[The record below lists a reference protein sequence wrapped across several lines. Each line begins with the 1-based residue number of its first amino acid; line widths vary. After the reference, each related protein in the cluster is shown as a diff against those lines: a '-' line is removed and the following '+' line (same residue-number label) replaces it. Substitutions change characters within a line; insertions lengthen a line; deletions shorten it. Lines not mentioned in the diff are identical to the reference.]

1 MRNHCVLYPSTTTSE
16 MAARLA
22 VPLLCWIGAMLAH
35 QVAPAL
41 IQRDAGTDSILAS
54 TGAIITALPH
64 VPYEDALV
72 VQFRYTLPAFI
83 QNVSEIP
90 AEDAAICPL
99 DAAPLCVW
107 EQQLYAA
114 TDSLRKAITPATGN
128 VSELQATRQP
138 MLELATY
145 LQTLS
150 TRTSRQKRAL
160 WSIIGSAI
168 PLVAEYFPKLISLF
182 KSSPAPHMEQNAILP
197 MEVPL
202 AQSPKGLTGQLLKF
216 KDDFVKFKSMFRQQ
230 AATSNNQV
238 DFSAKNAALQLAMN
252 AMFEINTID
261 QSAEIC
267 REHLLPPRLVRLKH
281 LKNAINQARQRVQ
294 KFGAELVIP
303 DSNLTA
309 YYKVKSATC
318 TFSGNHFIITFRL
331 PVKKTGETLTLF
343 RLHPAPFKIHDVVCY
358 LFTEPLT
365 LALINDKPYFLPASF
380 CPDYEFFC
388 ELPRDKNPSDIEPCL
403 HPFFNYKM
411 SVAACEPACSRSD
424 KPIVT
429 QAANSD
435 FWVVTDDQFPLTI
448 DCPQQLISALPD
460 LTVGAYSINLPCSCA
475 LTYGSDVLVA
485 PHLLCDQ
492 HPVSDIRVATY
503 VPIQWTKRAAPPFW
517 DMARRPTPLLPA
529 DIIVDQEE
537 EVEVRGE
544 PHDLPRWVIET
555 LAAVCG
561 AVIAAALGLLRR
573 VPCLRRCWR
582 RARAQ
587 PVDLQ
592 LDPLAGPTPQSTPQQ
607 PRRAVPALPPAVV
620 GSIPPRCEHSRSHRR
635 DGMDA
640 SVFAKTHRKQS

>member
-1 MRNHCVLYPSTTTSE
+1 MLSDLSVCSSTTTSE

-41 IQRDAGTDSILAS
+41 IQRDTGTDSILAS

-72 VQFRYTLPAFI
+72 VQFRYTLPAII

-238 DFSAKNAALQLAMN
+238 DFSAKIAALQLAMN
-252 AMFEINTID
+252 AMFEINT
-261 QSAEIC
+261 
-267 REHLLPPRLVRLKH
+267 
-281 LKNAINQARQRVQ
+281 
-294 KFGAELVIP
+294 
-303 DSNLTA
+303 SNLRRSTP
-309 YYKVKSATC
+309 SAP
-318 TFSGNHFIITFRL
+318 SSAQPPQERD
-331 PVKKTGETLTLF
+331 
-343 RLHPAPFKIHDVVCY
+343 HP
-358 LFTEPLT
+358 
-365 LALINDKPYFLPASF
+365 SQ
-380 CPDYEFFC
+380 
-388 ELPRDKNPSDIEPCL
+388 
-403 HPFFNYKM
+403 
-411 SVAACEPACSRSD
+411 AACPKIWGRASH
-424 KPIVT
+424 PG
-429 QAANSD
+429 
-435 FWVVTDDQFPLTI
+435 F
-448 DCPQQLISALPD
+448 QLD
-460 LTVGAYSINLPCSCA
+460 
-475 LTYGSDVLVA
+475 
-485 PHLLCDQ
+485 
-492 HPVSDIRVATY
+492 
-503 VPIQWTKRAAPPFW
+503 
-517 DMARRPTPLLPA
+517 
-529 DIIVDQEE
+529 
-537 EVEVRGE
+537 
-544 PHDLPRWVIET
+544 
-555 LAAVCG
+555 
-561 AVIAAALGLLRR
+561 GLLQSKIGHLHIFR
-573 VPCLRRCWR
+573 
-582 RARAQ
+582 Q
-587 PVDLQ
+587 PLHHHLQ
-592 LDPLAGPTPQSTPQQ
+592 TPS
-607 PRRAVPALPPAVV
+607 
-620 GSIPPRCEHSRSHRR
+620 
-635 DGMDA
+635 
-640 SVFAKTHRKQS
+640 